1 MGHFWG
7 KYLATFYFNIWSHLV
22 GLDLTRRS
30 FEYLT
35 SC

>member
-22 GLDLTRRS
+22 TSGHTWLVLT
-30 FEYLT
+30 
-35 SC
+35 